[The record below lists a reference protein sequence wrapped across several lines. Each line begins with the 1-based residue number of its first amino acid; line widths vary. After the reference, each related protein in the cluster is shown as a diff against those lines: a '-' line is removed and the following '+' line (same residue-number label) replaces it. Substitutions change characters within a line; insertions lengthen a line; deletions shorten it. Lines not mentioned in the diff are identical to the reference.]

1 MTQETPHQT
10 PNLLSDRLL
19 YRAWRADD
27 ASEIARQLND
37 FDIAKMT
44 GSVPHPYPPYAADG
58 WISSLRGKRVRD
70 EAYNFAIVERGSD
83 ALAGSI
89 GIFKRGTS
97 VDWELGYWIG
107 REFWGKGYASE
118 AAQAVM
124 NWTTGELGAEV
135 VHAGHFADNPASGRI
150 LEKVGFRRVSDD
162 TVPMYSL
169 ARGERAPG
177 YRYVWPAEKAKE
189 IANSP
194 LH

>member
-1 MTQETPHQT
+1 MTQETPHHT

-44 GSVPHPYPPYAADG
+44 GSVPHPYPPYSADG
-58 WISSLRGKRVRD
+58 WISSLRGKRLRD
-70 EAYNFAIVERGSD
+70 ESYNFAIVERTSE

-89 GIFKRGTS
+89 GIFKRGAS

-107 REFWGKGYASE
+107 RDFWGKGYASE

-150 LEKVGFRRVSDD
+150 LEKVGFRRISNE

-177 YRYVWPAEKAKE
+177 YRYVWPAEKAEE